1 MGNKAKVSG
10 HSGLPEE
17 VELRMLAEKVMM
29 SEIRRQKRFEAVLN
43 LMNSLGIA
51 PHERRTFIIAFAKW
65 LEER

>member
-1 MGNKAKVSG
+1 MSNKAKVSG

-51 PHERRTFIIAFAKW
+51 PYERRTFIIAFAKW
-65 LEER
+65 LEGK